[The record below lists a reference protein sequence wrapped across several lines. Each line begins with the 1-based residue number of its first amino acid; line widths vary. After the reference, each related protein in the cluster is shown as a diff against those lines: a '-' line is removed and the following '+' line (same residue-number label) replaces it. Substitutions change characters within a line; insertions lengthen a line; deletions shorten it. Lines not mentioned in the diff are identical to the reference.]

1 MAWPRSPCVR
11 ASSGSWDEMSQG
23 IWTILNKQVYTYN
36 NIWYSITRYN
46 KYMWWKLCSCF
57 ESADTAKSAMLPPWP
72 CQVKTT
78 QERID
83 GRSSPLWSG
92 RRCGWCKV
100 KHHISSHSKY
110 VIWWKVC
117 TCKLDILQSLYHYT
131 MSSGDP
137 FGGRWHAVTC
147 YPCESIWGTVWYLL
161 AALEGSPSTAVKSQ
175 EVEGFAEIQNW
186 RPWRP
191 EKTRENLLGEA
202 AAAAPC
208 LSAPRPR

>member
-1 MAWPRSPCVR
+1 MLTRQPWHDQDHLVSAPPVEV
-11 ASSGSWDEMSQG
+11 EMKWAEGFEQF
-23 IWTILNKQVYTYN
+23 WTNKSIHIY
-36 NIWYSITRYN
+36 IWYSITRYN

-92 RRCGWCKV
+92 WRCGWCKD

-117 TCKLDILQSLYHYT
+117 TCKLDILPSIYHYT

-137 FGGRWHAVTC
+137 FGGWWHAVTC
-147 YPCESIWGTVWYLL
+147 YPCESIWGIVWYLL
-161 AALEGSPSTAVKSQ
+161 AHSCQKPRSRGFCRNSKLEALEA
-175 EVEGFAEIQNW
+175 
-186 RPWRP
+186 
-191 EKTRENLLGEA
+191 REN
-202 AAAAPC
+202 
-208 LSAPRPR
+208 